1 MAQKAPTLMRRRG
14 VSQTLEMRGSA
25 RKRGYDRA
33 WEKLSIAWRNE
44 HPLCAMCIRE
54 GRDTAGVLV
63 DHIVPLKV
71 DPSRRLDRTN
81 LQTLCRHHHQI
92 KTAAGL

>member
-1 MAQKAPTLMRRRG
+1 MAQKAPTLIRRTMR
-14 VSQTLEMRGSA
+14 TLETRGTA
-25 RKRGYDRA
+25 RQRGYDRA
-33 WEKLSIAWRNE
+33 WEKLSKAWRNE
-44 HPLCAMCIRE
+44 HPLCVMCQAE
-54 GRDTAGVLV
+54 GRDEPGVCV

-81 LQTLCRHHHQI
+81 LQTLCGHHHQI